1 MRPSPLFCADLLI
14 FTKEIL
20 NKKPQFLCC
29 VIIFSLLNIE
39 REFDYKLQFLMYFQL
54 LSVRLLLPYFYLF
67 KTKAN
72 ANSENTGK
80 WIIADGSN
88 YIHRFPR

>member
-1 MRPSPLFCADLLI
+1 MKSLNFCAALLYCLY
-14 FTKEIL
+14 K
-20 NKKPQFLCC
+20 
-29 VIIFSLLNIE
+29 NIE

-54 LSVRLLLPYFYLF
+54 LSVRVLLPYFYLF

>member
-1 MRPSPLFCADLLI
+1 
-14 FTKEIL
+14 
-20 NKKPQFLCC
+20 
-29 VIIFSLLNIE
+29 
-39 REFDYKLQFLMYFQL
+39 MYFQL